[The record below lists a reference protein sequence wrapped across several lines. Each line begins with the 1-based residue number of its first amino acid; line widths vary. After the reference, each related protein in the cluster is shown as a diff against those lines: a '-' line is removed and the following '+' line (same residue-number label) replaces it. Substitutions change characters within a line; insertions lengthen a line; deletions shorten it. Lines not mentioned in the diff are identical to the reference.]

1 MKNKK
6 IVVGFLTTALILGG
20 CTSNFVRPEGS
31 MSYTTGGALSGA
43 AAGALA
49 GQLIGGNTKGTL
61 IGTAAGALIG
71 TAIGANLQKQEN
83 EFRNVLYNSG
93 VEIVNT
99 GSSILLNIPEGL
111 TFNLN
116 SSALKSQFTRHLNGI
131 ATVLNNYPKSK
142 IVVTG
147 HTDSTG
153 SREYNMNL
161 SQKRALSVGNYLV
174 SRGVS
179 ANRFTVLG
187 KGPDM
192 PIAPNSTLEGRKAN
206 RRVTIEVLP

>member
-6 IVVGFLTTALILGG
+6 IAIGFLTASLILTG
-20 CTSNFVRPEGS
+20 CTSDFVRPEGS
-31 MSYTTGGALSGA
+31 TSYTAGGALGGA

-61 IGTAAGALIG
+61 IGAAAGTLIG

-83 EFRNVLYNSG
+83 EFRNILYNSG
-93 VEIVNT
+93 VEIINT

-111 TFNLN
+111 TFALN
-116 SSALKSQFTRHLNGI
+116 SSSLKSQFTRHLNGI

-147 HTDSTG
+147 HTDSSG

-161 SQKRALSVGNYLV
+161 SQQRALSVGNYLV

-179 ANRFTVLG
+179 PNRFTVLG

-192 PIAPNSTLEGRKAN
+192 PIASNSTLEGRKAN

>member
-1 MKNKK
+1 MKTKK
-6 IVVGFLTTALILGG
+6 IIVGFFISAILISG

-31 MSYTTGGALSGA
+31 MSYTSGGALSGA

-71 TAIGANLQKQEN
+71 TAIGAHLQQQEN
-83 EFRNVLYNSG
+83 EFRNILYNSG
-93 VEIVNT
+93 VEIINT

-116 SSALKSQFTRHLNGI
+116 SSSLKSQFTRHLDGI
-131 ATVLNNYPKSK
+131 ATVLNKYPKSN
-142 IVVTG
+142 IIVTG

-153 SREYNMNL
+153 SREYNMTL
-161 SQKRALSVGNYLV
+161 SQKRALTVGNYLV

-179 ANRFTVLG
+179 PNRFAIVG

-192 PIAPNSTLEGRKAN
+192 PIASNSTLEGRKAN

>member
-1 MKNKK
+1 MKTKK
-6 IVVGFLTTALILGG
+6 IVVGLFISAILISG

-31 MSYTTGGALSGA
+31 MSYTSGGALSGA

-71 TAIGANLQKQEN
+71 TAIGAHLQQQEN
-83 EFRNVLYNSG
+83 EFRNILYNSG
-93 VEIVNT
+93 VEIINT

-116 SSALKSQFTRHLNGI
+116 SSSLKPQFIKHLDGI
-131 ATVLNNYPKSK
+131 ATVLNNYPKSNV
-142 IVVTG
+142 IVTG

-153 SREYNMNL
+153 SREYNMTL
-161 SQKRALSVGNYLV
+161 SQKRALTVGNYLV
-174 SRGVS
+174 SRGV
-179 ANRFTVLG
+179 APNRFSIVG

-192 PIAPNSTLEGRKAN
+192 PIASNSTLEGRKAN